1 MFRAFLS
8 GHGVS
13 ARISR
18 ALILTLILAGVNTT
32 ASTSM
37 ANAAASCTNATSSIS
52 GGTSSVTAVG
62 VADCLIAITAGTA
75 TWTIP
80 SDLNPAV
87 GFQYLVVGGGAG
99 ASRGYC
105 GYVWGIGGG
114 GGNVL
119 AGTYNTA
126 LSTGMTL
133 SVVVGTGGTGV
144 QQGCGGGAA
153 SPGTGSAIGSLI
165 AADPGLA
172 AVDSNATSRS
182 TTGGTSGNGRLGGAP
197 AFDASGNCGS
207 LCPGGGGGGAG
218 AAGSGI
224 NGGTGVSSS
233 ITGVAVT
240 YGSGGAG
247 KNNSTWGT
255 ADTNA
260 GNSSHCSALANTGAG
275 GADCTNVG
283 GNGGSGVV
291 YIRYTPE
298 GSPTITSLSTISGVS
313 TGGTST
319 TITGTNLNGITGITV
334 GGAAATSISVASA
347 TSASFVTPSG
357 SNGAQS
363 VVVTTS
369 HGSVTAAN
377 AFTYYATLTP
387 ACQGGGSF
395 TIVNNVVTTSSNCI
409 GPVSVPEGVT
419 DIGGTAFCNN
429 TNACIP
435 RGDNVGAVTLP
446 STLVTINNYAFMTSG
461 LTSVTFTPTSNLKT
475 IGISAFAYTSLTSFT
490 IPSSLTSLQG
500 APFYNSNLLTSLTFQ
515 EPSSLTSLGANPGG
529 NGYGMF
535 LGTAIKTLTLP
546 SSITSIGY
554 YLQAPLTQLT
564 IKGNLTYLLGTAIN
578 QGISCIINPNNY
590 SFINNFAYTAPPP
603 VVVTSVDQCGTPPTI
618 TSLSPATGS
627 TAGGNTVTLTGTN
640 LTGINKVWV
649 NGVLATNVTSVSSTQ
664 VTFVTPASASA
675 GAVAVWVDGPGGPAL
690 KATAFT
696 YVGAPTITSL
706 STTSGSANG
715 GTTTTITGTNLTG
728 TSSVTVG
735 GVAATIGAVSATTAV
750 ITTPAG
756 TVGAQDIV
764 LTSSGGTVTKVGA
777 FTYLAAPTIAS
788 FSQTSGP
795 AAGGTTITVTGS
807 NLTGATAVTVG
818 AVAATAVTVL
828 SDTSVTFVTPA
839 KAAGT
844 YDIVLTSPGGT
855 VTKTAAFTY
864 MAAPTLASLSPSSGT
879 AGGGTSTT
887 ITGTNLSGTTAV
899 TIGGAAAT
907 LSTITATSVVVMT
920 PVGSAGAQDVVLTTP
935 GGSVTKTGGFSYIGL
950 PTIASLST
958 NSGAIG
964 GGTSTTITGTNL
976 TGTTSVRVGGA
987 SATVGTVTATT
998 VVITTPAGSAGAQDV
1013 VLTTASGSATSVGA
1027 FTYVA
1032 SPTIASLS
1040 QSNGPVSGG
1049 TTVTITGSNLTG
1061 TTSVTV
1067 GAAAATGITV
1077 LSNTS
1082 VSFVAPAKTAGTYDV
1097 VLSTPGGSV
1106 TKTAAYTYMAAP
1118 TIASAA
1124 ITGTAQF
1131 GQQLTATT
1139 VGVAGSSITTT
1150 YIWETS
1156 TSASGTYGAIS
1167 GATGSTYTPTA
1178 GDVGTYLKVIVTVA
1192 NAGGSASSTSAAT
1205 SVVLSGTALNPAFG
1219 APTST
1224 ADGFTV
1230 QISNY
1235 SSSYTW
1241 AGTATASGTVSIDGN
1256 GLVTVSGL
1264 AASTSST
1271 ATITTT
1277 RTGYTNG
1284 SSTVTK
1290 SSAIGA
1296 ALNPTYGTVTPTAG
1310 GFTVA
1315 ITNYSASFTWATP
1328 TVSAGSVT
1336 ASAPS
1341 GSTQVLTVTGL
1352 SPGTSATITEST
1364 SRVGYNNG
1372 SSTVSGTS
1380 ALSSDKSLS
1389 TLSLSSGSL
1398 SPAFASGTTSYTA
1411 TVANG
1416 VSSITVTP
1424 TVNQVNATINAKV
1437 GSGSFTSITS
1447 GVASGSLSLSIGLN
1461 TVTLLVTAQDGT
1473 TGTYIINLTR
1483 SASTDST
1490 LSGLL
1495 LSSGVLSPTFVAGT
1509 TSYTSSEANATSS
1522 ITVTSTANQAYATI
1536 QVKLGSGSY
1545 STVSSGV
1552 ASSGLALSVGANTIS
1567 IRVTAQDGATTTI
1580 YSIVVTRAPPTHT
1593 VLYSVGAGS
1602 GAVPT
1607 QLPVSE
1613 NSSFTIA
1620 SGTGISRAGYLFD
1633 KWNDGSSDYAVGANY
1648 IMGTTNVVLT
1658 ATWAATLQSVTYLNG
1673 GGSGSTPVQGAVS
1686 TGSTFTTST
1695 NSYTKAGYDFAG
1707 WSDGTFRYDAGA
1719 TYTVGIANVTLTA
1732 LWTPSVYTIRYDPN
1746 GATGSAS
1753 RTSDSYTFGTSG
1765 FNLPTVGS
1773 LTLTGY
1779 SFGGWATSKSG
1790 VALSG
1795 AYTPSMSLTL
1805 YALWVPNSYIVAFN
1819 TNGATGAVPLPLNF
1833 TVGETGLTLPDAT
1846 DLANPGYSFGG
1857 WATGAGQPPISNGYS
1872 PTGSITLQAV
1882 WTPIPYSVTY
1892 NFNRGTSSKDFTH
1905 VSQTVGSVF
1914 AVSISITRDGYIFA
1928 GWSDGTNTYSPL
1940 ANYTTGTHDIVFTA
1954 VWTPLYTVHYV
1965 MNGSSTPAPAD
1976 DLEASGTSVILAAAP
1991 VRDGYTF
1998 GGWLNNNISNAAGSS
2013 FTVLENSTLSAIW
2026 NAIPYSVTYSLGGA
2040 PGSAPTYGGVTVGSV
2055 FALAAAPVW
2064 SGYTFIGWSD
2074 GQATYNAGSN
2084 YLVGNMNIS
2093 LTAQWSPIYY
2103 SVSYDV
2109 NGATSSV
2116 PSGFTTNVG
2125 QTFTT
2130 ASTPTRS
2137 GYVFDGWNDGSSK
2150 YPAGATY
2157 TMPAANVTFTASF
2170 TAPSPTITSVSVAS
2184 GPITGGT
2191 TSTITGAHFT
2201 LVTGVT
2207 VGGNAATFTINNDS
2221 SLSIVTPSGSNGLA
2235 NIVISSIGGDV
2246 TGLGAFS
2253 YSLLTS
2259 SSLTIT
2265 TVNGMVGTN
2274 LTLASSG
2281 GSGFGTVSFSTAT
2294 SGCHILNGQ
2303 LSVDVPIICSVTAVK
2318 AADGTYAQSTVT
2330 SNVTMSKI
2338 ASNVSVSLPSNAS
2351 FASFNASTT
2360 ITAATSVPGT
2370 VTFTDD
2376 GVVINSCTAVQT
2388 STNRATCTWFPSVI
2402 KTNKVIG
2409 ATLTPTD
2416 NVNYETSTASTI
2428 VNVMASSLTGINP
2441 SDLTLLGATTVVAGS
2456 SSSLSRSTSDTVIVL
2471 TVPSDA
2477 LPSGSVV
2484 NLYLDTNGSSAR
2496 DVINS
2501 SNYLLNSVVAWNA
2514 PDGTIPTSSVPLQ
2527 LDISNSS
2534 IAKGM
2539 VVYGIV
2545 NGVATPLGTAT
2556 TNGSVTVYL
2565 TQDPLVVIAPTVPG
2579 VPTSVL
2585 ASNGQN
2591 QESLVSWLA
2600 PSNNGGRPITGY
2612 TVTSSDGQTCTTTGA
2627 LSCTVTGLTNGLN
2640 YTFTVTATNAVGT
2653 SAASS
2658 QSPSISP
2665 VGPPSIIT
2673 PTTRLT
2679 ATYNQDYS
2687 LALSA
2692 HGSSDIQSY
2701 SIGSGTL
2708 PSGLNLNSIS
2718 GVISG
2723 KPEVTGSF
2731 AITIECALD
2740 MGDASIDCGK

>member
-1 MFRAFLS
+1 LPIAGTHRC
-8 GHGVS
+8 
-13 ARISR
+13 
-18 ALILTLILAGVNTT
+18 LAE
-32 ASTSM
+32 
-37 ANAAASCTNATSSIS
+37 
-52 GGTSSVTAVG
+52 
-62 VADCLIAITAGTA
+62 LIAIM
-75 TWTIP
+75 
-80 SDLNPAV
+80 
-87 GFQYLVVGGGAG
+87 Q
-99 ASRGYC
+99 
-105 GYVWGIGGG
+105 
-114 GGNVL
+114 
-119 AGTYNTA
+119 
-126 LSTGMTL
+126 
-133 SVVVGTGGTGV
+133 
-144 QQGCGGGAA
+144 
-153 SPGTGSAIGSLI
+153 
-165 AADPGLA
+165 
-172 AVDSNATSRS
+172 
-182 TTGGTSGNGRLGGAP
+182 
-197 AFDASGNCGS
+197 FDFH
-207 LCPGGGGGGAG
+207 
-218 AAGSGI
+218 
-224 NGGTGVSSS
+224 
-233 ITGVAVT
+233 
-240 YGSGGAG
+240 
-247 KNNSTWGT
+247 K
-255 ADTNA
+255 
-260 GNSSHCSALANTGAG
+260 
-275 GADCTNVG
+275 
-283 GNGGSGVV
+283 
-291 YIRYTPE
+291 
-298 GSPTITSLSTISGVS
+298 
-313 TGGTST
+313 
-319 TITGTNLNGITGITV
+319 
-334 GGAAATSISVASA
+334 
-347 TSASFVTPSG
+347 
-357 SNGAQS
+357 
-363 VVVTTS
+363 
-369 HGSVTAAN
+369 
-377 AFTYYATLTP
+377 
-387 ACQGGGSF
+387 
-395 TIVNNVVTTSSNCI
+395 
-409 GPVSVPEGVT
+409 
-419 DIGGTAFCNN
+419 
-429 TNACIP
+429 
-435 RGDNVGAVTLP
+435 
-446 STLVTINNYAFMTSG
+446 
-461 LTSVTFTPTSNLKT
+461 K
-475 IGISAFAYTSLTSFT
+475 
-490 IPSSLTSLQG
+490 
-500 APFYNSNLLTSLTFQ
+500 
-515 EPSSLTSLGANPGG
+515 
-529 NGYGMF
+529 
-535 LGTAIKTLTLP
+535 
-546 SSITSIGY
+546 
-554 YLQAPLTQLT
+554 
-564 IKGNLTYLLGTAIN
+564 
-578 QGISCIINPNNY
+578 
-590 SFINNFAYTAPPP
+590 
-603 VVVTSVDQCGTPPTI
+603 
-618 TSLSPATGS
+618 
-627 TAGGNTVTLTGTN
+627 
-640 LTGINKVWV
+640 
-649 NGVLATNVTSVSSTQ
+649 
-664 VTFVTPASASA
+664 
-675 GAVAVWVDGPGGPAL
+675 
-690 KATAFT
+690 
-696 YVGAPTITSL
+696 
-706 STTSGSANG
+706 
-715 GTTTTITGTNLTG
+715 
-728 TSSVTVG
+728 
-735 GVAATIGAVSATTAV
+735 
-750 ITTPAG
+750 
-756 TVGAQDIV
+756 
-764 LTSSGGTVTKVGA
+764 
-777 FTYLAAPTIAS
+777 
-788 FSQTSGP
+788 
-795 AAGGTTITVTGS
+795 
-807 NLTGATAVTVG
+807 
-818 AVAATAVTVL
+818 
-828 SDTSVTFVTPA
+828 
-839 KAAGT
+839 AGT

-864 MAAPTLASLSPSSGT
+864 VAAPTIASLSPSSGT

-1082 VSFVAPAKTAGTYDV
+1082 VSIVAPAKTAGTYDV

-2026 NAIPYSVTYSLGGA
+2026 NAIPYSVTYSLGGE
-2040 PGSAPTYGGVTVGSV
+2040 PGSAPTYRGVTVGSV
-2055 FALAAAPVW
+2055 FALGAAPVW
-2064 SGYTFIGWSD
+2064 S
-2074 GQATYNAGSN
+2074 
-2084 YLVGNMNIS
+2084 
-2093 LTAQWSPIYY
+2093 
-2103 SVSYDV
+2103 
-2109 NGATSSV
+2109 
-2116 PSGFTTNVG
+2116 
-2125 QTFTT
+2125 
-2130 ASTPTRS
+2130 
-2137 GYVFDGWNDGSSK
+2137 
-2150 YPAGATY
+2150 
-2157 TMPAANVTFTASF
+2157 
-2170 TAPSPTITSVSVAS
+2170 
-2184 GPITGGT
+2184 
-2191 TSTITGAHFT
+2191 
-2201 LVTGVT
+2201 
-2207 VGGNAATFTINNDS
+2207 
-2221 SLSIVTPSGSNGLA
+2221 
-2235 NIVISSIGGDV
+2235 
-2246 TGLGAFS
+2246 
-2253 YSLLTS
+2253 
-2259 SSLTIT
+2259 
-2265 TVNGMVGTN
+2265 
-2274 LTLASSG
+2274 
-2281 GSGFGTVSFSTAT
+2281 
-2294 SGCHILNGQ
+2294 
-2303 LSVDVPIICSVTAVK
+2303 
-2318 AADGTYAQSTVT
+2318 
-2330 SNVTMSKI
+2330 
-2338 ASNVSVSLPSNAS
+2338 
-2351 FASFNASTT
+2351 
-2360 ITAATSVPGT
+2360 
-2370 VTFTDD
+2370 
-2376 GVVINSCTAVQT
+2376 
-2388 STNRATCTWFPSVI
+2388 
-2402 KTNKVIG
+2402 
-2409 ATLTPTD
+2409 
-2416 NVNYETSTASTI
+2416 
-2428 VNVMASSLTGINP
+2428 
-2441 SDLTLLGATTVVAGS
+2441 
-2456 SSSLSRSTSDTVIVL
+2456 
-2471 TVPSDA
+2471 
-2477 LPSGSVV
+2477 
-2484 NLYLDTNGSSAR
+2484 
-2496 DVINS
+2496 
-2501 SNYLLNSVVAWNA
+2501 
-2514 PDGTIPTSSVPLQ
+2514 
-2527 LDISNSS
+2527 
-2534 IAKGM
+2534 
-2539 VVYGIV
+2539 
-2545 NGVATPLGTAT
+2545 
-2556 TNGSVTVYL
+2556 
-2565 TQDPLVVIAPTVPG
+2565 
-2579 VPTSVL
+2579 
-2585 ASNGQN
+2585 
-2591 QESLVSWLA
+2591 
-2600 PSNNGGRPITGY
+2600 
-2612 TVTSSDGQTCTTTGA
+2612 
-2627 LSCTVTGLTNGLN
+2627 
-2640 YTFTVTATNAVGT
+2640 
-2653 SAASS
+2653 
-2658 QSPSISP
+2658 
-2665 VGPPSIIT
+2665 
-2673 PTTRLT
+2673 
-2679 ATYNQDYS
+2679 
-2687 LALSA
+2687 
-2692 HGSSDIQSY
+2692 
-2701 SIGSGTL
+2701 
-2708 PSGLNLNSIS
+2708 
-2718 GVISG
+2718 
-2723 KPEVTGSF
+2723 
-2731 AITIECALD
+2731 
-2740 MGDASIDCGK
+2740 